1 MSVSSLASSFPGQA
15 CTPLPNGM
23 KVFGFGETW
32 MKKNH
37 KIIIYMF
44 VWKNYILKIL
54 LSIDSF
60 IPQTLKGWICEAL
73 EKILDCDEYFW
84 TMALLSTLLVLGILF
99 HNILIVSHLFH
110 VHDHILSIYSYV
122 TFHSTYSNL
131 TIVLYISDCFSIR
144 KWYNTCHSHAL

>member
-1 MSVSSLASSFPGQA
+1 VTKWWIIMSVSSLASSFPGQA

-84 TMALLSTLLVLGILF
+84 TLALLSTLLVLGILF
-99 HNILIVSHLFH
+99 HNILMWVIFFMCMIIFWVYILMSLFIVFQ
-110 VHDHILSIYSYV
+110 SYHC
-122 TFHSTYSNL
+122 TLHQL
-131 TIVLYISDCFSIR
+131 L
-144 KWYNTCHSHAL
+144 LL

>member
-1 MSVSSLASSFPGQA
+1 VTKWWIIMSVSSLASSFPGQA

-99 HNILIVSHLFH
+99 HNILMWVIFFMCMIIFWVYILMSLFIVFQ
-110 VHDHILSIYSYV
+110 SYPC
-122 TFHSTYSNL
+122 TLHQL
-131 TIVLYISDCFSIR
+131 L
-144 KWYNTCHSHAL
+144 LL

>member
-1 MSVSSLASSFPGQA
+1 VTKWWIIMSVSSLASSFPGQA

-60 IPQTLKGWICEAL
+60 IPQTLKVWICEAL

-99 HNILIVSHLFH
+99 HNILMWVIFFMCMIIFWVYILMSLFIVFQ
-110 VHDHILSIYSYV
+110 SYHC
-122 TFHSTYSNL
+122 TLHQL
-131 TIVLYISDCFSIR
+131 L
-144 KWYNTCHSHAL
+144 LL